1 MGLWAPLA
9 QLGHGA
15 IRLLVGRLLTLDKAR
30 EGAPGLLVVLVYWK
44 PSPSPPWGS
53 RWASSDPC
61 LRFHSLTELLSLFCL
76 NDSCAGPAPRPVPP
90 IAHDSTTTAAR
101 NGAND
106 SHNLVSPRR
115 SNSSYSTSPS
125 PCRLAATS
133 MPGREY
139 RSFSAHVGHDTAD
152 VNRRT
157 PAARPQARSSWGGR
171 FRQYSCLQI

>member
-44 PSPSPPWGS
+44 PSPSRPWGS

-76 NDSCAGPAPRPVPP
+76 NDSCAGSAPRPVPP

-106 SHNLVSPRR
+106 SHNLVSPRQLFYESVALPTGR
-115 SNSSYSTSPS
+115 HLHAREGVPQFLSSRWT
-125 PCRLAATS
+125 
-133 MPGREY
+133 
-139 RSFSAHVGHDTAD
+139 
-152 VNRRT
+152 
-157 PAARPQARSSWGGR
+157 
-171 FRQYSCLQI
+171 

>member
-44 PSPSPPWGS
+44 PSPSRPWGS

-76 NDSCAGPAPRPVPP
+76 NDKCAGSAPRPVPP

-101 NGAND
+101 D
-106 SHNLVSPRR
+106 RKSV
-115 SNSSYSTSPS
+115 
-125 PCRLAATS
+125 
-133 MPGREY
+133 
-139 RSFSAHVGHDTAD
+139 V
-152 VNRRT
+152 
-157 PAARPQARSSWGGR
+157 
-171 FRQYSCLQI
+171 